1 LRRERRSRSSGS
13 SASHSRCS
21 WRSTGRSGTT
31 TAVFTVTF
39 DGGVLAGADQPEMT
53 AVASGGSTAAV
64 ATTTNGF
71 GGTVVSTG
79 AQMQIQ
85 GSLTVAGEIW
95 EGRDELLRL
104 ISDLGLAERVTFTE
118 GYVPTD
124 EVPRLFAAADALV
137 LPYRSAT
144 ASQNAL
150 IAFEFGIPVIAT
162 RAGALADAVT
172 DGVNG
177 LLCEPGDVSGLGEAI
192 RRLYQPGEL
201 ELLRGGVTFP
211 DPGPAWDDY
220 VAAVEKA
227 ALRSS

>member
-1 LRRERRSRSSGS
+1 MTALLRRADALVVHSAEQADLAATLASTPAHVAALPPHLPHGAPAADTSPAGRRNRLLFFGIV
-13 SASHSRCS
+13 R
-21 WRSTGRSGTT
+21 RYKGL
-31 TAVFTVTF
+31 
-39 DGGVLAGADQPEMT
+39 DVLIQALARADVPE
-53 AVASGGSTAAV
+53 V
-64 ATTTNGF
+64 
-71 GGTVVSTG
+71 
-79 AQMQIQ
+79 
-85 GSLTVAGEIW
+85 SLTVAGEIW

-104 ISDLGLAERVTFTE
+104 ISDLGLAGRVTLTE

-124 EVPRLFAAADALV
+124 EVPRLFAEADALV

-177 LLCEPGDVSGLGEAI
+177 LLCEPGDVSGLREAI
-192 RRLYQPGEL
+192 RRIYQPGEL
-201 ELLRGGVTFP
+201 ELLRGGVTPP

-227 ALRSS
+227 ALRYS

>member
-1 LRRERRSRSSGS
+1 
-13 SASHSRCS
+13 
-21 WRSTGRSGTT
+21 
-31 TAVFTVTF
+31 V
-39 DGGVLAGADQPEMT
+39 DVLIEALARADVPD
-53 AVASGGSTAAV
+53 VG
-64 ATTTNGF
+64 
-71 GGTVVSTG
+71 
-79 AQMQIQ
+79 
-85 GSLTVAGEIW
+85 LTVAGEIW

-104 ISDLGLAERVTFTE
+104 ISDLGLAGRVTLTE

-124 EVPRLFAAADALV
+124 EVPRLFAEADALV

-177 LLCEPGDVSGLGEAI
+177 LLCEPGDAPGLGEAI

-201 ELLRGGVTFP
+201 ELLRGGVTSP

-227 ALRSS
+227 ALRYS